1 MFKALSVALVGL
13 WSSGGAEA
21 CERTLLYDNRAN
33 GQILELIDGSIW
45 KVIDVGIADT
55 RIWLTSEEI
64 EVCDDGTLLNV
75 DKDEQVK
82 AKRIK

>member
-1 MFKALSVALVGL
+1 MVRVFSVVLIGL
-13 WSSGGAEA
+13 WSASAQA

-33 GQILELIDGSIW
+33 GKIIELIDGSIW
-45 KVIDVGIADT
+45 KVIDAGISDT

-75 DKDEQVK
+75 DTDEQIK

>member
-1 MFKALSVALVGL
+1 LESHR
-13 WSSGGAEA
+13 
-21 CERTLLYDNRAN
+21 RTL
-33 GQILELIDGSIW
+33 
-45 KVIDVGIADT
+45 ADT

-75 DKDEQVK
+75 DTDEQVK

>member
-1 MFKALSVALVGL
+1 MVRVLSVVLFGL
-13 WSSGGAEA
+13 WSACAQA
-21 CERTLLYDNRAN
+21 CERSLLFDYRAI
-33 GQILELIDGSIW
+33 GQIIELIDGSIW
-45 KVIDVGIADT
+45 KVIDAGIADT

-75 DKDEQVK
+75 DTDEQVK